1 MIKININNIFVSVFG
16 IGYIPFASGTFGSLA
31 GLIIGYI
38 IYLINYNLL
47 ILLIPLLLILGI
59 KASQVYQNK
68 TGEKDSSVIVIDEV
82 VGQLIAMLTV
92 LDNLLLVFASFI
104 IFRIYDIFKPWP
116 ASYFDKKMKNGIGV
130 MLDDVIAGIYTLI
143 TISLIQILVRYE

>member
-31 GLIIGYI
+31 GLIIGYL

-47 ILLIPLLLILGI
+47 ILLIPLLLIAGI
-59 KASQVYQNK
+59 KGSQIYQNK

-92 LDNLLLVFASFI
+92 LDNLLLLFASFI
-104 IFRIYDIFKPWP
+104 IFRIYDILKPWP

-130 MLDDVIAGIYTLI
+130 MLDDVIAGIYALI

>member
-31 GLIIGYI
+31 GLIIGYL

-47 ILLIPLLLILGI
+47 ILLIPLLLIAGI
-59 KASQVYQNK
+59 KGSQKYQNK

-92 LDNLLLVFASFI
+92 LDNLLLLFASFI
-104 IFRIYDIFKPWP
+104 IFRIYDILKPWP

>member
-1 MIKININNIFVSVFG
+1 M
-16 IGYIPFASGTFGSLA
+16 
-31 GLIIGYI
+31 
-38 IYLINYNLL
+38 
-47 ILLIPLLLILGI
+47 IPLLLIAGI
-59 KASQVYQNK
+59 KASQIYQNK

-92 LDNLLLVFASFI
+92 LDNLLLLFASFI
-104 IFRIYDIFKPWP
+104 IFRIYDILKPWP